1 MQKPRRKF
9 DKEFKEYAVRLWQT
23 SGKSSGIVAKELGI
37 DDSMLRHW
45 AAEIRDHGANSF
57 PGVGK
62 RRQGNEIEEENW
74 RLKKEVEQLRQERDI
89 LKKAWDFF
97 SNHLDNS
104 TR

>member
-1 MQKPRRKF
+1 MESQEKKHHLEDFAIEGDINSILRNI
-9 DKEFKEYAVRLWQT
+9 
-23 SGKSSGIVAKELGI
+23 IVLYL
-37 DDSMLRHW
+37 SY
-45 AAEIRDHGANSF
+45 EIKIATENSF
-57 PGVGK
+57 ASENIM
-62 RRQGNEIEEENW
+62 RQTITKESLKKLDEIEEENW